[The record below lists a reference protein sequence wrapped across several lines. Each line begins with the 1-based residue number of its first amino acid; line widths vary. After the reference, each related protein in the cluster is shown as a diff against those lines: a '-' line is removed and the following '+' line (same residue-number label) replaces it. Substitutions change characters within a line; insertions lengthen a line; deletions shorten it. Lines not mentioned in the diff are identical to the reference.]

1 MATELDPVVG
11 NWYLDSDN
19 DTTFEVVAIDEDEG
33 TVEIQMY
40 EGEVEEIDIDD
51 WYEMNLEEAAEP
63 DDWTG
68 AYDDTDDEEEDLTE
82 FDEDEDDEWD
92 EEEDDDDDDDLDDD
106 DEEDDDDYDD
116 YDDEEDEN
124 Y

>member
-11 NWYLDSDN
+11 SWYLNSDS
-19 DTTFEVVAIDEDEG
+19 DTTFEVVAMDEDEG
-33 TVEIQMY
+33 TVEIQLY

-51 WYEMNLEEAAEP
+51 WYEMNLEQAAEP

-68 AYDDTDDEEEDLTE
+68 AYDDTDDDDDAEELEE
-82 FDEDEDDEWD
+82 FD
-92 EEEDDDDDDDLDDD
+92 EDDDDDDTDVEDDWEEDLDEA
-106 DEEDDDDYDD
+106 EEDIDDR
-116 YDDEEDEN
+116 ELDEN